1 MAFFKIRM
9 LSADPV
15 EIPEVMKFRTGKS
28 AVRRDKAQIGK
39 EACGRFIYV
48 SRVGDASERLH
59 KRKGVVKGNGS
70 GVDQQVF
77 YRACHLVFLIHDL
90 LLPED
95 VLPVR
100 NGKETLIYIGVKC
113 QRAFQCGKQTDHM
126 DFLRSG
132 QFHTRNY
139 SDAVVFSVIEGSG
152 TVPAAVVVRQSNDI
166 QSLDRSHP
174 DQICRS
180 HVIIP
185 AWGKAGMNVQVI
197 KKRDHSMPA
206 L

>member
-1 MAFFKIRM
+1 M
-9 LSADPV
+9 
-15 EIPEVMKFRTGKS
+15 
-28 AVRRDKAQIGK
+28 
-39 EACGRFIYV
+39 